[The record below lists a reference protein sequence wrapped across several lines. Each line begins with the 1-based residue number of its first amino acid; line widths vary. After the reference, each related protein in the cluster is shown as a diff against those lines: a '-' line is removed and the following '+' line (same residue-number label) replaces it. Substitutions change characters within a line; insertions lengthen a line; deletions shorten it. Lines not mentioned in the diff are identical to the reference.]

1 MYAFLNKSHAQLTKA
16 SDDKMASGSNA
27 TSPQASNLSSRF
39 SSLKVFKF
47 SKGNDNKLPPPP
59 PPKDEYYLRNKS
71 MASLL
76 PDNQSLAPSS
86 PLSPNQPYQYGG
98 AQPSPDANRSTM
110 SLASSAASGIS
121 SPPLESKSRPQSRGK
136 ERALAFLKFGKR
148 SPRSPSTSRKESEEG
163 EAVPDEG
170 ISMPWNFQVRLIHCT
185 SSSVGQHF
193 HSIAQHSC

>member
-1 MYAFLNKSHAQLTKA
+1 MYASLNKSHAQLTKT

-47 SKGNDNKLPPPP
+47 SKGNDNRLPPPP
-59 PPKDEYYLRNKS
+59 PPKDEYYLRNRS

-110 SLASSAASGIS
+110 SLASSVASGIS
-121 SPPLESKSRPQSRGK
+121 SPPIESKSRPQSRGK

-148 SPRSPSTSRKESEEG
+148 SPRSPSTTRKESEEG
-163 EAVPDEG
+163 EAAPDEG
-170 ISMPWNFQVRLIHCT
+170 ISMPWNFQVRRIHCI
-185 SSSVGQHF
+185 SSTVSQHL
-193 HSIAQHSC
+193 HSLA